1 MGNIASIHI
10 EPSKDNNTVHNDR
23 TIAPDYLLKH
33 KSLGVEVDN
42 KSDVA
47 DAIYTAK
54 LNSAT
59 EAYTNRV
66 GQKIQAKNI
75 KWSAVVNVN
84 ENTTMDDLKRV
95 ASFLEEKYGWQCY
108 QIAIHRDEG
117 HIDKDSGE
125 TIYNLHA
132 HLELLMLDKNGIYR
146 FKKRDFGKKK
156 MAELQTE
163 IANLLKLERGLTR
176 EERLEMV
183 AEKLGVNVADIKQ
196 RKNEKHD
203 AYVNRIKALAKTKGF
218 EDFNIFKEI
227 KGSVRQTHQQ
237 YKQQK
242 RSEDKLK
249 TELKEA
255 KTTVNE
261 LNKIVLSLADQKKQ
275 VEAERIKYK
284 EQGDHIAEE
293 YRALQALNKT
303 LHTQEELD
311 NALAYLRKQYEE
323 RIKAKDSKISQLQK
337 DNLELCNDLTDLS
350 DKYTELSNQAQKQIE
365 TIKDNPRTLTDEE
378 IENLP
383 RVKQLIED
391 NNNLQKF
398 YAVTPDDFSFRV
410 TADDLKTKKFGLFHE
425 ETAQGTADRINHEIR
440 KHINPIIQNNKA
452 LSKQNKDLTE
462 KVKDLD
468 SKNTS
473 LSKKVKALTDEVKE
487 IYQTLCIPFK
497 DTIKERL
504 NSFKGWL
511 NDFLFGEE
519 EKLDEIRADI
529 FRKNDTSENTE
540 KKLDIELGFIHD
552 KSKTQEKYA
561 TRERVRR

>member
-23 TIAPDYLLKH
+23 TIAPDYLLTH

-59 EAYTNRV
+59 EAYANRV
-66 GQKIQAKNI
+66 GQKIQSKKI
-75 KWSAVVNVN
+75 KWSAVVNIN
-84 ENTTMDDLKRV
+84 ENTTMDDLKRLS
-95 ASFLEEKYGWQCY
+95 SFLEEKYGWQCY

-117 HIDKDSGE
+117 HIDDESGE
-125 TIYNLHA
+125 TVYNLHG
-132 HLELLMLDKNGIYR
+132 HLELLMLNKDGIYC

-156 MAELQTE
+156 MATLQTE
-163 IANLLKLERGLTR
+163 VADILGLERGISR

-203 AYVNRIKALAKTKGF
+203 SYVNRIKALAKTKGF

-242 RSEDKLK
+242 RSEDKIK
-249 TELKEA
+249 AELKEA

-261 LNKIVLSLADQKKQ
+261 LNKLVLSLAEQKKQ
-275 VEAERIKYK
+275 VEAERKKYK

-293 YRALQALNKT
+293 YRALQTLNKT

-311 NALAYLRKQYEE
+311 NALASLRKQYEE

-337 DNLELCNDLTDLS
+337 DNLELCNDITDLS
-350 DKYTELSNQAQKQIE
+350 NKYKELSNQAQKQIE
-365 TIKDNPRTLTDEE
+365 TIKNRPRPLTDEE
-378 IENLP
+378 IKNLP
-383 RVKQLIED
+383 MVKQLIKD
-391 NNNLQKF
+391 NNDLQNF

-425 ETAQGTADRINHEIR
+425 ETAQGTADRINLEI
-440 KHINPIIQNNKA
+440 KKQISPIIQNNKA
-452 LSKQNKDLTE
+452 LSKQNKDLTD
-462 KVKDLD
+462 KVKDLE
-468 SKNTS
+468 SKNIS

-504 NSFKGWL
+504 NCFKGWL
-511 NDFLFGEE
+511 NDFLFGDE
-519 EKLDEIRADI
+519 EKIDEIRADI
-529 FRKNDTSENTE
+529 FRSNDSSENIGNQLYKDLDVSYDSPLIQE
-540 KKLDIELGFIHD
+540 NSKKR
-552 KSKTQEKYA
+552 KYG
-561 TRERVRR
+561 R

>member
-23 TIAPDYLLKH
+23 TIAPDYLLTH

-59 EAYTNRV
+59 EAYANRV
-66 GQKIQAKNI
+66 GQKIQAKKI
-75 KWSAVVNVN
+75 KWSAVVNIN
-84 ENTTMDDLKRV
+84 GNTTMDDLKRLS
-95 ASFLEEKYGWQCY
+95 SFLEKKYGWQCY

-117 HIDKDSGE
+117 HIDNESGE
-125 TIYNLHA
+125 TVYNLHG
-132 HLELLMLDKNGIYR
+132 HLELLMLNKDGIYC

-156 MAELQTE
+156 MATLQTE
-163 IANLLKLERGLTR
+163 VADILGLERGISR

-203 AYVNRIKALAKTKGF
+203 AYVNRIKAIAKTKGF

-242 RSEDKLK
+242 RSEDKIK
-249 TELKEA
+249 AELKEA

-261 LNKIVLSLADQKKQ
+261 LNKLVLSLAEQKKQ
-275 VEAERIKYK
+275 VEAERKKYK

-293 YRALQALNKT
+293 YRALQTLNKT

-311 NALAYLRKQYEE
+311 NALASLRKQYEE

-337 DNLELCNDLTDLS
+337 DNLELCNDITDLS
-350 DKYTELSNQAQKQIE
+350 NKYKELSNQAQKQIE
-365 TIKDNPRTLTDEE
+365 TIKNSPRPLTDEE

-383 RVKQLIED
+383 MVKQLIKD
-391 NNNLQKF
+391 NNDLQNF

-425 ETAQGTADRINHEIR
+425 ETAQGTADRINLEI
-440 KHINPIIQNNKA
+440 KKQISPIIQNNKA
-452 LSKQNKDLTE
+452 LSKQNKDLTD
-462 KVKDLD
+462 KVKDLE

-511 NDFLFGEE
+511 NDFLFGDE
-519 EKLDEIRADI
+519 EKIDEIRADI
-529 FRKNDTSENTE
+529 FRSNDSSENIWNQLYKDLDVSYDSPLIQE
-540 KKLDIELGFIHD
+540 NSKKR
-552 KSKTQEKYA
+552 KYG
-561 TRERVRR
+561 R

>member
-10 EPSKDNNTVHNDR
+10 EPSKENNTVHNDR

-47 DAIYTAK
+47 DAIYIAK

-66 GQKIQAKNI
+66 GQKIQAQNI
-75 KWSAVVNVN
+75 KWSAVVNIN
-84 ENTTMDDLKRV
+84 ENTTMEDLKKLT
-95 ASFLEEKYGWQCY
+95 SFMEEKYGWQCY

-117 HIDKDSGE
+117 HIDKESGE

-183 AEKLGVNVADIKQ
+183 AEKLGVNVADIKK

-249 TELKEA
+249 AELKEA
-255 KTTVNE
+255 QNTVNE
-261 LNKIVLSLADQKKQ
+261 LNKIVLSLSEQKKQ
-275 VEAERIKYK
+275 VEAERKKYK

-323 RIKAKDSKISQLQK
+323 RIKAKDSKISRLQN
-337 DNLELCNDLTDLS
+337 DNMELCNELTDLS
-350 DKYTELSNQAQKQIE
+350 DKYTKLSNQAQKQIE
-365 TIKDNPRTLTDEE
+365 TIKDNPRALTDEE
-378 IENLP
+378 IEKLP
-383 RVKQLIED
+383 RVKQLIKD
-391 NNNLQKF
+391 NNDLQNF
-398 YAVTPDDFSFRV
+398 YAVTPDDFSFKV

-425 ETAQGTADRINHEIR
+425 ETAQGTADRINLEIR
-440 KHINPIIQNNKA
+440 KQISPIIQNNKA
-452 LSKQNKDLTE
+452 LSNQNKDLTD
-462 KVKDLD
+462 KVKDLE
-468 SKNTS
+468 SKNSS
-473 LSKKVKALTDEVKE
+473 LSNKVKALTDEVKE

-497 DTIKERL
+497 NTIKERL
-504 NSFKGWL
+504 NSFKGLL
-511 NDFLFGEE
+511 NDFLFGDE
-519 EKLDEIRADI
+519 EKLDEMRAAI
-529 FRKNDTSENTE
+529 FRKNDDSESID
-540 KKLDIELGFIHD
+540 KLLDNELGFKKKIRL
-552 KSKTQEKYA
+552 EKK
-561 TRERVRR
+561 